1 MKQETMRCNIIAQRI
16 SLQEYLI
23 EREANILKEIE
34 DWVSDEEK
42 VKTLDRATV
51 DAMMDEWLQ
60 DFKLV

>member
-1 MKQETMRCNIIAQRI
+1 MRCNIIAQRI